1 MRTVA
6 GIISVLFHP
15 LILLNFGIFSILRYH
30 PYFVSKFY
38 ESHFYTISMFIAVN
52 TLIMPL
58 LSVYLLKKFR
68 FIDDFAI
75 SNPRQRLLPYG
86 ILVMLLIFT
95 IFQLYKI
102 ELKGL
107 PLIFMG
113 ASAVCLLLNILI
125 NLRFTI
131 STHAIGSGGLAG
143 LYFFLTLNEHL
154 SVFNFLLL
162 CSVVLAGLSAW
173 ARLYLNA
180 HTEKQIY
187 SGFILGLSVVVL
199 TCMSFA

>member
-15 LILLNFGIFSILRYH
+15 LILLNFGIFSILRFH

-52 TLIMPL
+52 TLVMPL

-75 SNPRQRLLPYG
+75 TNPKQRLLPYG
-86 ILVMLLIFT
+86 ILVLLLIFT
-95 IFQLYKI
+95 IYQLYKI

-107 PLIFMG
+107 PLVFMG
-113 ASAVCLLLNILI
+113 ASAACLMLNILI
-125 NLRFTI
+125 NFRFTI
-131 STHAIGSGGLAG
+131 STHAIGSGGLSG

-162 CSVVLAGLSAW
+162 SSVVIAGLSAW

-180 HTEKQIY
+180 HTERQTY
-187 SGFILGLSVVVL
+187 SGFILGLSIVVL
-199 TCMSFA
+199 ACLTFG